1 MQTLTW
7 LHIHIMKI
15 NSLNPKVSEVKM
27 VKETVEKTVSPLSS
41 SKFIMLAKVLI
52 HFAFKCR
59 IMFFSTVKLV
69 QGFWNASF
77 DICHSNVFAKCS
89 KTFHNL
95 NSKERIIFIWTII
108 VGSSITVWN
117 LQWRSGLHIHEE
129 VHKFV
134 RSTAWV
140 TKLLFFK
147 ELLRD
152 LILIMMASLSQLE

>member
-1 MQTLTW
+1 MTPYSYNENKFAKSKGKW
-7 LHIHIMKI
+7 GKDGKR
-15 NSLNPKVSEVKM
+15 NSRKDSL
-27 VKETVEKTVSPLSS
+27 PLMSS
-41 SKFIMLAKVLI
+41 SKFIMLVKVLI

-77 DICHSNVFAKCS
+77 NICHSNVFVMCS

-95 NSKERIIFIWTII
+95 NSKERITFIWTIKNYNCG
-108 VGSSITVWN
+108 VFDHCLKFAMKKWPAYTW
-117 LQWRSGLHIHEE
+117 
-129 VHKFV
+129 FV

>member
-27 VKETVEKTVSPLSS
+27 VKETVEKKVSPLSS

-77 DICHSNVFAKCS
+77 DICHSNVFVMCS

-95 NSKERIIFIWTII
+95 NSKERIIFIWTIKK
-108 VGSSITVWN
+108 
-117 LQWRSGLHIHEE
+117 LQLWGLQSLFEICNEE
-129 VHKFV
+129 VACIYMKKSINLRGPQLGWLNCYSSRSFWETKF
-134 RSTAWV
+134 W
-140 TKLLFFK
+140 
-147 ELLRD
+147 
-152 LILIMMASLSQLE
+152 

>member
-41 SKFIMLAKVLI
+41 SKFIMLAKMLI

-77 DICHSNVFAKCS
+77 DICHSNVFVMCS

-95 NSKERIIFIWTII
+95 NSKERIIFIWT
-108 VGSSITVWN
+108 VKNYNCGVFDHCLKFAMKKWPAYT
-117 LQWRSGLHIHEE
+117 WRSP
-129 VHKFV
+129 
-134 RSTAWV
+134 
-140 TKLLFFK
+140 
-147 ELLRD
+147 
-152 LILIMMASLSQLE
+152 

>member
-1 MQTLTW
+1 MTPYSYNENKFAKSKGKW
-7 LHIHIMKI
+7 GKDGKR
-15 NSLNPKVSEVKM
+15 NSRKDSL
-27 VKETVEKTVSPLSS
+27 PLMSS
-41 SKFIMLAKVLI
+41 SKFIMLVKVLI

-77 DICHSNVFAKCS
+77 NICHSNVFVMCS

-95 NSKERIIFIWTII
+95 NSKERIIFIWTIKNYNCG
-108 VGSSITVWN
+108 VFDHCLKFAMKKWPAYTW
-117 LQWRSGLHIHEE
+117 
-129 VHKFV
+129 FV